1 VARPDNKDYI
11 LQKTFFLLLTKGYDG
26 VSITDIQRETGM
38 SRGIIY
44 HYYKDKEEL
53 FQVAAEKYL
62 VTPFLISREST
73 KGFHV
78 EEMIKYVINKYIDT
92 ARFWK
97 DYMGAGQLTIANYDF
112 LFYQMIRKDK
122 VTAKKYYR
130 MRHEEKLAWT
140 ETVKQSLSKGEI
152 RPVLGAE
159 KIAAH
164 FILLLDGIWM
174 ESTENGSISRSIKLT
189 RQTLND
195 YFELLKP

>member
-1 VARPDNKDYI
+1 MARPENKDYI

-26 VSITDIQRETGM
+26 VSISDIQKETGM

-62 VTPFLISREST
+62 VMPFLISKET
-73 KGFHV
+73 TNGFCV
-78 EEMIKYVINKYIDT
+78 EEMIKHVINKYIDT
-92 ARFWK
+92 AKFWK
-97 DYMGAGQLTIANYDF
+97 DYMGAGQLSIANYDF

-122 VTAKKYYR
+122 ITAKKYYR
-130 MRHEEKLAWT
+130 MRQEEKLAWT
-140 ETVKQSLSKGEI
+140 EAVKRSLNKGEI
-152 RPVLGAE
+152 RPVLSAG

-174 ESTENGSISRSIKLT
+174 ESTETGSIAHSIKLT

-195 YFELLKP
+195 YYELLKS